1 MNRCNSGTDSKVWM
15 RKGKRIFT
23 AETPEVLAVFVYK
36 EGELMD
42 DIKYMRRA
50 LELAKMAEG
59 DTSPNPMVGA
69 VITDSS
75 GKIVG
80 EGYHHK
86 AGQPHAEINALAA
99 AGDKAKGATVYVT
112 LEPCSHYGRTGP
124 CCEAL
129 IKAGVKKVVSAVT
142 DPNPLVAGRGLN
154 RLREAGIEVV
164 NGICEDEARKL
175 NEKFFFW
182 ITHKRPFVSLKYA
195 MTLDGKIAADGG
207 DSKWITGVE
216 ARTYAHYLRKTHD
229 AVIVG
234 KNTVLQDDCELT
246 TRMVEG
252 KNPVRIVL
260 DSKCSLPV
268 NSKILNGEART
279 IVAVG
284 EEPSLTNLNALQ
296 LLKNVEIIKLPEHN
310 GKLDLNALM
319 KYIAE
324 QEITSLL
331 VEGGSE
337 VHGAFL
343 DAGFAERVYAFIA
356 PKIIGGRNAL
366 APVGGNGCKDMGK
379 ALRLKDIEYK
389 ELGCDLLITGRTERD

>member
-1 MNRCNSGTDSKVWM
+1 
-15 RKGKRIFT
+15 
-23 AETPEVLAVFVYK
+23 
-36 EGELMD
+36 MD
-42 DIKYMRRA
+42 DIKFMRRA
-50 LELAKMAEG
+50 LELAQMAEG

-69 VITDSS
+69 VIVD
-75 GKIVG
+75 GDGNIAG

-129 IKAGVKKVVSAVT
+129 IKAGVKRVVSAVT

-154 RLREAGIEVV
+154 RLREAGIEVTEHV
-164 NGICEDEARKL
+164 CEEEAKKL

-195 MTLDGKIAADGG
+195 MTLDGRLAAAGG
-207 DSKWITGVE
+207 DSKWITGTE

-229 AVIVG
+229 AVLVG

-260 DSKCSLPV
+260 DSKAAIPL
-268 NSKILNGEART
+268 NAKILNSEAKT
-279 IVAVG
+279 IVAVS
-284 EEPSLTNLNALQ
+284 EAAPQ
-296 LLKNVEIIKLPEHN
+296 D
-310 GKLDLNALM
+310 KLDELQKLTTVEVLKLSQQNGHLDLQALLEKLAAM
-319 KYIAE
+319 
-324 QEITSLL
+324 EITSVL

-337 VHGAFL
+337 VHGAFI
-343 DAGFAERVYAFIA
+343 DAGLAERVYAFIA
-356 PKIIGGRNAL
+356 PKIIGGKNAIG
-366 APVGGNGCKDMGK
+366 PVGGIGSTDMGK
-379 ALRLKDIEYK
+379 ALKLRNVEYQQ
-389 ELGCDLLITGRTERD
+389 LGTDFLITGRTERD

>member
-1 MNRCNSGTDSKVWM
+1 
-15 RKGKRIFT
+15 
-23 AETPEVLAVFVYK
+23 
-36 EGELMD
+36 MD
-42 DIKYMRRA
+42 DIKFMLRA
-50 LELAKMAEG
+50 LELAQMAEG

-69 VITDSS
+69 VIVD
-75 GKIVG
+75 GDGNIVG

-129 IKAGVKKVVSAVT
+129 IKAGVKRVVSAVT

-154 RLREAGIEVV
+154 RLREAGIEVTEHV
-164 NGICEDEARKL
+164 CEDEAKKL

-195 MTLDGKIAADGG
+195 MTLDGRLAAAGG
-207 DSKWITGVE
+207 DSKWITGTE

-229 AVIVG
+229 AVLVG

-252 KNPVRIVL
+252 KNPIRIVL
-260 DSKCSLPV
+260 DSKATIPL
-268 NSKILNGEART
+268 NAKILNGEAKT
-279 IVAVG
+279 IVAVS
-284 EEPSLTNLNALQ
+284 EAAPQDKLDELQKLTN
-296 LLKNVEIIKLPEHN
+296 VEVLKLPQRN
-310 GKLDLNALM
+310 GHLDLQALLEKLAAM
-319 KYIAE
+319 
-324 QEITSLL
+324 EITSVL

-337 VHGAFL
+337 VHGAFI
-343 DAGFAERVYAFIA
+343 DAGLAERVYAFIA
-356 PKIIGGRNAL
+356 PKIIGGKNATG
-366 APVGGNGCKDMGK
+366 PVGGIGSTDMGK
-379 ALRLKDIEYK
+379 ALKLCAVEYK
-389 ELGCDLLITGRTERD
+389 QLGADFLITGRTERD

>member
-1 MNRCNSGTDSKVWM
+1 MN
-15 RKGKRIFT
+15 
-23 AETPEVLAVFVYK
+23 
-36 EGELMD
+36 
-42 DIKYMRRA
+42 DIKFMRRA
-50 LELAKMAEG
+50 LELAQMAEG

-69 VITDSS
+69 VIVD
-75 GKIVG
+75 GGGNIVG

-129 IKAGVKKVVSAVT
+129 IKAGVKRVVSAVT

-154 RLREAGIEVV
+154 RLREAGIEVTEHV
-164 NGICEDEARKL
+164 CEDEAKKL

-195 MTLDGKIAADGG
+195 MTLDGRLAAAGG
-207 DSKWITGVE
+207 DSKWITGTE

-229 AVIVG
+229 AVLVG

-252 KNPVRIVL
+252 KNPIRIVL
-260 DSKCSLPV
+260 DSNAAIPL
-268 NSKILNGEART
+268 NAKILNGEAKT
-279 IVAVG
+279 IVAVS
-284 EEPSLTNLNALQ
+284 EAAPQDKLDELQKLTN
-296 LLKNVEIIKLPEHN
+296 VEVLKLPQRN
-310 GKLDLNALM
+310 GHLDLQALLEKLAAM
-319 KYIAE
+319 
-324 QEITSLL
+324 EITSVL

-337 VHGAFL
+337 VHGAFI
-343 DAGFAERVYAFIA
+343 DAGLAEKVYAFIA
-356 PKIIGGRNAL
+356 PKIIGGKNAIG
-366 APVGGNGCKDMGK
+366 PVGGIGSSDMGK
-379 ALRLKDIEYK
+379 ALKLSDVEYQQ
-389 ELGCDLLITGRTERD
+389 LGADFLITGRTERD

>member
-1 MNRCNSGTDSKVWM
+1 
-15 RKGKRIFT
+15 
-23 AETPEVLAVFVYK
+23 
-36 EGELMD
+36 MD
-42 DIKYMRRA
+42 DIKFMRRA
-50 LELAKMAEG
+50 LELAQMAEG

-69 VITDSS
+69 VIVD
-75 GKIVG
+75 GDGNIAG

-129 IKAGVKKVVSAVT
+129 IKTGVKRVVSAVT

-154 RLREAGIEVV
+154 RLREAGIEVTEHV
-164 NGICEDEARKL
+164 CEDEAKKL

-195 MTLDGKIAADGG
+195 MTLDGRLAAAGG
-207 DSKWITGVE
+207 DSKWITGTE

-229 AVIVG
+229 AVLVG

-260 DSKCSLPV
+260 DSNAAILL
-268 NSKILNGEART
+268 NAKILNGEAKT
-279 IVAVG
+279 IIAVS
-284 EEPSLTNLNALQ
+284 EAVPQDKIDKLQ
-296 LLKNVEIIKLPEHN
+296 KFTNVEVLKLPQRN
-310 GKLDLNALM
+310 GHLDLQALLEKLAAM
-319 KYIAE
+319 
-324 QEITSLL
+324 EITSVL

-337 VHGAFL
+337 VHGAFI
-343 DAGFAERVYAFIA
+343 DAGLAERVYAFIA
-356 PKIIGGRNAL
+356 PKIIGGKNAIG
-366 APVGGNGCKDMGK
+366 PVGGIGSSDMGK
-379 ALRLKDIEYK
+379 ALKLHGVEYK
-389 ELGCDLLITGRTERD
+389 QLGTDFLITGRTERD

>member
-1 MNRCNSGTDSKVWM
+1 
-15 RKGKRIFT
+15 
-23 AETPEVLAVFVYK
+23 
-36 EGELMD
+36 MD
-42 DIKYMRRA
+42 DIKFMRRA
-50 LELAKMAEG
+50 LELAQMAEG

-69 VITDSS
+69 VIVD
-75 GKIVG
+75 GGGNIVG

-129 IKAGVKKVVSAVT
+129 IKAGVKRVVSAVT

-154 RLREAGIEVV
+154 RLRETGIEVTEHV
-164 NGICEDEARKL
+164 CEDEAKKL

-195 MTLDGKIAADGG
+195 MTLDGRLAAAGG
-207 DSKWITGVE
+207 DSKWITGTE

-229 AVIVG
+229 AVLVG

-252 KNPVRIVL
+252 KNPIRIVL
-260 DSKCSLPV
+260 DSKATIPL
-268 NSKILNGEART
+268 NAKILNGEAKT
-279 IVAVG
+279 IIAVS
-284 EEPSLTNLNALQ
+284 EAAPQDKLDELQKLTN
-296 LLKNVEIIKLPEHN
+296 VEVLKLPQRN
-310 GKLDLNALM
+310 GHLDLQALLEKLAAM
-319 KYIAE
+319 
-324 QEITSLL
+324 EITSVL

-337 VHGAFL
+337 VHGAFI
-343 DAGFAERVYAFIA
+343 DAGLAERIYAFIA
-356 PKIIGGRNAL
+356 PKIIGGKDAIG
-366 APVGGNGCKDMGK
+366 PVGGIGSNDMAK
-379 ALRLKDIEYK
+379 ALKLRAVEYK
-389 ELGCDLLITGRTERD
+389 QLGTDFLITGRTERD

>member
-1 MNRCNSGTDSKVWM
+1 
-15 RKGKRIFT
+15 
-23 AETPEVLAVFVYK
+23 
-36 EGELMD
+36 MD
-42 DIKYMRRA
+42 DIKFMRRA
-50 LELAKMAEG
+50 LELAHMAEG

-69 VITDSS
+69 VIVD
-75 GKIVG
+75 GDGNIAG

-129 IKAGVKKVVSAVT
+129 IKAGVKRVVSAVT

-154 RLREAGIEVV
+154 RLREAGIEVTEHV
-164 NGICEDEARKL
+164 CEDEAKKL

-195 MTLDGKIAADGG
+195 MTLDGRLAAAGG
-207 DSKWITGVE
+207 DSKWITGTE

-229 AVIVG
+229 AVLVG

-260 DSKCSLPV
+260 DSKAAIPL
-268 NSKILNGEART
+268 NAKILNGEAKT
-279 IVAVG
+279 IIAVS
-284 EEPSLTNLNALQ
+284 EAAPQDKLDELQKLTN
-296 LLKNVEIIKLPEHN
+296 VEVLILPQRN
-310 GKLDLNALM
+310 GHLDLQALLEKLAAM
-319 KYIAE
+319 
-324 QEITSLL
+324 EITSVL

-337 VHGAFL
+337 VHGAFI
-343 DAGFAERVYAFIA
+343 DAGLAERVYAFIA
-356 PKIIGGRNAL
+356 PKIIGGKNAIG
-366 APVGGNGCKDMGK
+366 PVGGIGSTDMSK
-379 ALRLKDIEYK
+379 ALKLRDVEYK
-389 ELGCDLLITGRTERD
+389 QLGADFLITSRTERD

>member
-1 MNRCNSGTDSKVWM
+1 
-15 RKGKRIFT
+15 
-23 AETPEVLAVFVYK
+23 
-36 EGELMD
+36 MD
-42 DIKYMRRA
+42 DIKFMRRA
-50 LELAKMAEG
+50 LELAQMAEG

-69 VITDSS
+69 VIVD
-75 GKIVG
+75 GNGNIVG

-129 IKAGVKKVVSAVT
+129 IEAGVKRVVSAVT

-154 RLREAGIEVV
+154 RLREAGIEVTEHV
-164 NGICEDEARKL
+164 CEDEAKKL

-195 MTLDGKIAADGG
+195 MTLDGRLAAAGG
-207 DSKWITGVE
+207 DSKWITGTE

-229 AVIVG
+229 AVLVG

-252 KNPVRIVL
+252 KNPIRIVL
-260 DSKCSLPV
+260 DSNAAIPL
-268 NSKILNGEART
+268 NAKILNGEAKT
-279 IVAVG
+279 IIAVS
-284 EEPSLTNLNALQ
+284 EAAPQDKLDELQKLTT
-296 LLKNVEIIKLPEHN
+296 VEVLKLPQRN
-310 GKLDLNALM
+310 GHLDLQVLLEKLAAM
-319 KYIAE
+319 
-324 QEITSLL
+324 EITSVL

-337 VHGAFL
+337 VHGAFN
-343 DAGFAERVYAFIA
+343 DAGLAERVYAFIA
-356 PKIIGGRNAL
+356 PKIIGGKNAIG
-366 APVGGNGCKDMGK
+366 PVGGIGGTDMGK
-379 ALRLKDIEYK
+379 ALQLHGVEYK
-389 ELGCDLLITGRTERD
+389 QLGADFLITGRTERD

>member
-1 MNRCNSGTDSKVWM
+1 
-15 RKGKRIFT
+15 
-23 AETPEVLAVFVYK
+23 
-36 EGELMD
+36 MD
-42 DIKYMRRA
+42 DIKFMRRA
-50 LELAKMAEG
+50 LELAQMAEG

-69 VITDSS
+69 VIVD
-75 GKIVG
+75 GDGNIVG

-129 IKAGVKKVVSAVT
+129 IKAGVKRVVSAVT

-154 RLREAGIEVV
+154 RLHEAGIEVTEHV
-164 NGICEDEARKL
+164 CEEDAKKL

-195 MTLDGKIAADGG
+195 MTLDGRLAAAGG
-207 DSKWITGVE
+207 DSKWITGTE

-229 AVIVG
+229 AVLVG

-260 DSKCSLPV
+260 DSNAAIPL
-268 NSKILNGEART
+268 NAKILNGEAKT
-279 IVAVG
+279 IVAVS
-284 EEPSLTNLNALQ
+284 EAAPQDKIDELQKLTT
-296 LLKNVEIIKLPEHN
+296 VEVLKLPQQN
-310 GKLDLNALM
+310 GHLDLQALVEKLAAM
-319 KYIAE
+319 
-324 QEITSLL
+324 EITSVL

-337 VHGAFL
+337 VHGAFI
-343 DAGFAERVYAFIA
+343 DAGLAERVYAFIA
-356 PKIIGGRNAL
+356 PKIISGKNAIG
-366 APVGGNGCKDMGK
+366 PVGGIGSTDMGK
-379 ALRLKDIEYK
+379 ALKLSDVEYQQ
-389 ELGCDLLITGRTERD
+389 LGTDFLITGRTERD

>member
-1 MNRCNSGTDSKVWM
+1 
-15 RKGKRIFT
+15 
-23 AETPEVLAVFVYK
+23 
-36 EGELMD
+36 MD
-42 DIKYMRRA
+42 DIKFMRRA
-50 LELAKMAEG
+50 LELAQLAEG

-69 VITDSS
+69 VIVDVN
-75 GKIVG
+75 GNIVG

-129 IKAGVKKVVSAVT
+129 IKAGVKRVVSAVT

-154 RLREAGIEVV
+154 RLREAGIEVTEHV
-164 NGICEDEARKL
+164 CEDEAKKL

-195 MTLDGKIAADGG
+195 MTLDGRLAAAGG
-207 DSKWITGVE
+207 DSKWITGTE

-229 AVIVG
+229 AVLVG

-252 KNPVRIVL
+252 KNPIRIVL
-260 DSKCSLPV
+260 DRNASLLL
-268 NSKILNGEART
+268 NAKILNGEAKT
-279 IVAVG
+279 IVAVS
-284 EEPSLTNLNALQ
+284 EAAPQDKLDELQKLTT
-296 LLKNVEIIKLPEHN
+296 VEVLKLPQKN
-310 GKLDLNALM
+310 GHLDLQALLEKLAAM
-319 KYIAE
+319 
-324 QEITSLL
+324 EITSVL

-337 VHGAFL
+337 VHGAFN
-343 DAGFAERVYAFIA
+343 DAGLAERVYAFIA
-356 PKIIGGRNAL
+356 PKIIGGKNAIG
-366 APVGGNGCKDMGK
+366 PVGGIGTTDMGK
-379 ALRLKDIEYK
+379 ALKLRDVEYQQ
-389 ELGCDLLITGRTERD
+389 LGTDFLITGRTERD

>member
-1 MNRCNSGTDSKVWM
+1 
-15 RKGKRIFT
+15 
-23 AETPEVLAVFVYK
+23 
-36 EGELMD
+36 MD
-42 DIKYMRRA
+42 DIKFMRRA
-50 LELAKMAEG
+50 LELAQLAEG

-69 VITDSS
+69 VIID
-75 GKIVG
+75 GGGNIVA

-129 IKAGVKKVVSAVT
+129 IKAGVKRVVSAVT

-154 RLREAGIEVV
+154 RLREVGIEVTEHV
-164 NGICEDEARKL
+164 CEDEAKKL

-195 MTLDGKIAADGG
+195 MTLDGRLAAVGG
-207 DSKWITGVE
+207 DSKWITGEE

-229 AVIVG
+229 AVLVG
-234 KNTVLQDDCELT
+234 KNTVLHDDCELT

-260 DSKCSLPV
+260 DSKVALPL
-268 NSKILNGEART
+268 NANILNGAAKT
-279 IVAVG
+279 IVAVS
-284 EEPSLTNLNALQ
+284 ENAPQYKVMAISQLPEVEVLQ
-296 LLKNVEIIKLPEHN
+296 LPEIDGH
-310 GKLDLNALM
+310 LDLNVLM
-319 KYIAE
+319 QQLAAM
-324 QEITSLL
+324 EITSVL

-337 VHGAFL
+337 VHGAFI
-343 DAGFAERVYAFIA
+343 DAGLAERVYAFIA
-356 PKIIGGRNAL
+356 PKIIGGKEAIG
-366 APVGGNGCKDMGK
+366 PVGGIGSTDMGK
-379 ALRLKDIEYK
+379 ALKLRDVEYK
-389 ELGCDLLITGRTERD
+389 KLGTDFLITGRTERD

>member
-1 MNRCNSGTDSKVWM
+1 
-15 RKGKRIFT
+15 
-23 AETPEVLAVFVYK
+23 
-36 EGELMD
+36 MD
-42 DIKYMRRA
+42 DIKFMRRA
-50 LELAKMAEG
+50 LELAQMAEG

-69 VITDSS
+69 VIVD
-75 GKIVG
+75 GNGNIVG

-129 IKAGVKKVVSAVT
+129 IKAGVKRVVSAVT

-154 RLREAGIEVV
+154 RLREAGIEVTEHV
-164 NGICEDEARKL
+164 CEDEAKKL

-195 MTLDGKIAADGG
+195 MTLDGRLAAAGG
-207 DSKWITGVE
+207 DSKWITGTE

-229 AVIVG
+229 AVLVG

-260 DSKCSLPV
+260 DSNASLPL
-268 NSKILNGEART
+268 NAKILNGEAKT
-279 IVAVG
+279 IVAVS
-284 EEPSLTNLNALQ
+284 EAAPQDKLDELQKLTT
-296 LLKNVEIIKLPEHN
+296 VEVLKLPQRN
-310 GKLDLNALM
+310 GHLDLQVLLEKLAAM
-319 KYIAE
+319 
-324 QEITSLL
+324 EITSVL

-337 VHGAFL
+337 VHGAFI
-343 DAGFAERVYAFIA
+343 DAGLAERVYAFIA
-356 PKIIGGRNAL
+356 PKIIGGKNAIG
-366 APVGGNGCKDMGK
+366 PVGGIGSTDMGK
-379 ALRLKDIEYK
+379 ALQLCDVEYK
-389 ELGCDLLITGRTERD
+389 QLGTDFLITGRTERD

>member
-1 MNRCNSGTDSKVWM
+1 
-15 RKGKRIFT
+15 
-23 AETPEVLAVFVYK
+23 
-36 EGELMD
+36 MD
-42 DIKYMRRA
+42 DIKFMRRA
-50 LELAKMAEG
+50 LELAQMAEG
-59 DTSPNPMVGA
+59 GTSPNPMVGA
-69 VITDSS
+69 VIVD
-75 GKIVG
+75 GGGNIVG

-129 IKAGVKKVVSAVT
+129 IKAGVKRVVSAVT

-154 RLREAGIEVV
+154 RLREAGIEVTEHV
-164 NGICEDEARKL
+164 CEEEAKKL

-195 MTLDGKIAADGG
+195 MTLDGRLAAAGG
-207 DSKWITGVE
+207 DSKWITGEE

-229 AVIVG
+229 AVLVG

-260 DSKCSLPV
+260 DSNAVIPL
-268 NSKILNGEART
+268 NAKILNGEAKT
-279 IVAVG
+279 IVAVS
-284 EEPSLTNLNALQ
+284 EAAPQDKLDELQKLTT
-296 LLKNVEIIKLPEHN
+296 VEILKMPQQN
-310 GKLDLNALM
+310 GHLDLQALLEKLAAM
-319 KYIAE
+319 
-324 QEITSLL
+324 EITSVL

-337 VHGAFL
+337 VHGAFI
-343 DAGFAERVYAFIA
+343 DAGLAERVYAFIA
-356 PKIIGGRNAL
+356 PKIIGGKEAIG
-366 APVGGNGCKDMGK
+366 PIGGIGSTDMGK
-379 ALRLKDIEYK
+379 ALQLHSVEYK
-389 ELGCDLLITGRTERD
+389 QLGVDFLITGRTERD

>member
-1 MNRCNSGTDSKVWM
+1 
-15 RKGKRIFT
+15 
-23 AETPEVLAVFVYK
+23 
-36 EGELMD
+36 
-42 DIKYMRRA
+42 
-50 LELAKMAEG
+50 
-59 DTSPNPMVGA
+59 
-69 VITDSS
+69 
-75 GKIVG
+75 
-80 EGYHHK
+80 
-86 AGQPHAEINALAA
+86 
-99 AGDKAKGATVYVT
+99 
-112 LEPCSHYGRTGP
+112 
-124 CCEAL
+124 
-129 IKAGVKKVVSAVT
+129 
-142 DPNPLVAGRGLN
+142 
-154 RLREAGIEVV
+154 
-164 NGICEDEARKL
+164 
-175 NEKFFFW
+175 
-182 ITHKRPFVSLKYA
+182 

-207 DSKWITGVE
+207 DSKWITCVE

-284 EEPSLTNLNALQ
+284 ENPLLTNLSALK

-319 KYIAE
+319 KYLAE

-337 VHGAFL
+337 VHGAFF

>member
-1 MNRCNSGTDSKVWM
+1 
-15 RKGKRIFT
+15 
-23 AETPEVLAVFVYK
+23 
-36 EGELMD
+36 MD
-42 DIKYMRRA
+42 DIKFMRRA
-50 LELAKMAEG
+50 LELAQMAEC

-69 VITDSS
+69 VIVD
-75 GKIVG
+75 GDGNIAG

-129 IKAGVKKVVSAVT
+129 IKAGVKRVVSAVT

-154 RLREAGIEVV
+154 RLREAGIEVTEHV
-164 NGICEDEARKL
+164 CEDEAKKL

-195 MTLDGKIAADGG
+195 MTLDGRLAAAGG
-207 DSKWITGVE
+207 DSKWITGTE

-229 AVIVG
+229 AVLVG

-252 KNPVRIVL
+252 KNPIRIVL
-260 DSKCSLPV
+260 DSNAVIPL
-268 NSKILNGEART
+268 NAKILNGEAKT
-279 IVAVG
+279 IIAVS
-284 EEPSLTNLNALQ
+284 EAAPQDKLDELQKLTN
-296 LLKNVEIIKLPEHN
+296 VEVLKLPQRN
-310 GKLDLNALM
+310 GHLDLQALLEKLAVM
-319 KYIAE
+319 
-324 QEITSLL
+324 EITSVL

-337 VHGAFL
+337 VHGAFIDTGL
-343 DAGFAERVYAFIA
+343 AERVYAFIA
-356 PKIIGGRNAL
+356 PKIIGGKEAIG
-366 APVGGNGCKDMGK
+366 PVGGIGSTDMGK
-379 ALRLKDIEYK
+379 ALKLNAVEYK
-389 ELGCDLLITGRTERD
+389 QLGTDFLITGRTERD

>member
-1 MNRCNSGTDSKVWM
+1 
-15 RKGKRIFT
+15 
-23 AETPEVLAVFVYK
+23 
-36 EGELMD
+36 MD
-42 DIKYMRRA
+42 DIKFMRHA
-50 LELAKMAEG
+50 LELAQLAEG

-69 VITDSS
+69 VIVD
-75 GKIVG
+75 GDGNIVG

-129 IKAGVKKVVSAVT
+129 IKAGVKRVVSAVT

-154 RLREAGIEVV
+154 RLREAGIEVTEHV
-164 NGICEDEARKL
+164 CEDEAKKL

-195 MTLDGKIAADGG
+195 MTLDGRLAATGG
-207 DSKWITGVE
+207 DSKWITGEE

-229 AVIVG
+229 AVLVG

-260 DSKCSLPV
+260 DSNAAIPL
-268 NSKILNGEART
+268 NAKILNGEAKT
-279 IVAVG
+279 IVALS
-284 EEPSLTNLNALQ
+284 EAAPQDKLDELQKLT
-296 LLKNVEIIKLPEHN
+296 NVEILKMPQQN
-310 GKLDLNALM
+310 GHLDLQALLEKLAAM
-319 KYIAE
+319 
-324 QEITSLL
+324 EITSVL

-337 VHGAFL
+337 VHGAFI
-343 DAGFAERVYAFIA
+343 DAGLAERVYAFIA
-356 PKIIGGRNAL
+356 PKIIGGKEAIG
-366 APVGGNGCKDMGK
+366 PIGGIGSTDMGK
-379 ALRLKDIEYK
+379 ALQLHGVEYK
-389 ELGCDLLITGRTERD
+389 QLGADFLITGRTERD

>member
-1 MNRCNSGTDSKVWM
+1 
-15 RKGKRIFT
+15 
-23 AETPEVLAVFVYK
+23 
-36 EGELMD
+36 MD
-42 DIKYMRRA
+42 DIKFMRRA
-50 LELAKMAEG
+50 LELAQMAEG

-69 VITDSS
+69 VIVD
-75 GKIVG
+75 GNGNIAG

-129 IKAGVKKVVSAVT
+129 IKAGVKRVVSAVT

-154 RLREAGIEVV
+154 RLREAGIEVTEHV
-164 NGICEDEARKL
+164 CEDEAKKL

-195 MTLDGKIAADGG
+195 MTLDGRLAAAGG
-207 DSKWITGVE
+207 DSKWITGTD

-229 AVIVG
+229 AVLVG

-260 DSKCSLPV
+260 DSKAAVPL
-268 NSKILNGEART
+268 NAKILNGEAKT
-279 IVAVG
+279 IIAVS
-284 EEPSLTNLNALQ
+284 EAAPQDKLYELQKLTN
-296 LLKNVEIIKLPEHN
+296 VEVLKLPQRN
-310 GKLDLNALM
+310 GHLDLQELLEKLAAM
-319 KYIAE
+319 
-324 QEITSLL
+324 EITSVL

-337 VHGAFL
+337 VHGAFI
-343 DAGFAERVYAFIA
+343 DAGLAERVYAFIA
-356 PKIIGGRNAL
+356 PKIIGGKNATG
-366 APVGGNGCKDMGK
+366 PVGGIGSTDMGN
-379 ALRLKDIEYK
+379 ALKLRDVEYK
-389 ELGCDLLITGRTERD
+389 QLGADFLITGRTERD